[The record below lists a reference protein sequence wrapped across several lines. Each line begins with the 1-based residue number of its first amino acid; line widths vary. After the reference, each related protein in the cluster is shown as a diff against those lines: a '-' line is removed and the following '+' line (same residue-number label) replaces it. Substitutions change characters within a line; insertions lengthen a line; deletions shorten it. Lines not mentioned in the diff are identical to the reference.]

1 MIDRITASGKF
12 SSPYGVSFILTS
24 LKFKYSTISY
34 SSFRLLTEYHSFLQ
48 KILNVS
54 NHTLGLEFPSPYGV
68 SFILTQQYRLK
79 RIVYHSISV
88 SLWSIIHSYLAYHK
102 GNHIN
107 TEFDF
112 RLLMEYHSFLHL
124 KQMEFMIN
132 QYVHFRLLMEYHS
145 FLLIID
151 SSIFHRI

>member
-68 SFILTQQYRLK
+68 SFILTFK
-79 RIVYHSISV
+79 TNGVYDKPVCPFPSPYGVSFILTHNRQFHIS
-88 SLWSIIHSYLAYHK
+88 
-102 GNHIN
+102 
-107 TEFDF
+107 
-112 RLLMEYHSFLHL
+112 
-124 KQMEFMIN
+124 
-132 QYVHFRLLMEYHS
+132 
-145 FLLIID
+145 
-151 SSIFHRI
+151 